1 MTQKTNINMRKELIY
16 SIFIRNFSDQGTFK
30 GVESQL
36 DRLKQMGVDTIWL
49 MPINTIG
56 SENRKGDLGSPYAI
70 KDYYEINSELGSESD
85 LKNLI
90 NAIHQHRMKVM
101 IDIVFNH
108 TSTDSKL
115 YKDKPDWFLHD
126 SSGKRVNKNPEWTD
140 VAELDYS
147 KNDLWNYQIEVLK
160 YYAKFVDG
168 FRCDVA
174 PQVPINF
181 WITARHEVDKV
192 NNRLIWLAEST
203 DKEYIRSI
211 RSKGFWAS
219 SDGELYNAFDMTYD
233 YDIDQLWR
241 SYVKGKTSTADYV
254 KALNEQTVIYPDNAI
269 KMRALE
275 NHDKDREHDLIP
287 NMNDLIN
294 WTAFSGFQ
302 RGSLLIYN
310 GQEYGIHRTPSL
322 FTRDPID
329 WEAKDG
335 DLTDLITRLH
345 QLMQDDIQVSGDYMI
360 TEDYNDIVQVSYRL
374 KDKIRIGIFNL
385 KSKGGWCK
393 VSLLDGEYQNLLNEE
408 QVKVLNGTTEI
419 GLDPVIIEGKL

>member
-275 NHDKDREHDLIP
+275 NHDQDRAHDLIP

>member
-16 SIFIRNFSDQGTFK
+16 SIFVRNFSDQGTFK

-275 NHDKDREHDLIP
+275 NHDQDRAHDLIP

>member
-1 MTQKTNINMRKELIY
+1 
-16 SIFIRNFSDQGTFK
+16 
-30 GVESQL
+30 
-36 DRLKQMGVDTIWL
+36 

-140 VAELDYS
+140 VSELDYS

-275 NHDKDREHDLIP
+275 NHDQDRAHDLIP

>member
-16 SIFIRNFSDQGTFK
+16 SIFVRNFSDQGTFK

-49 MPINTIG
+49 MPVNTIG

-90 NAIHQHRMKVM
+90 NAIHQHQMKVM

-115 YKDKPDWFLHD
+115 YKDKPEWFLHD

-147 KNDLWNYQIEVLK
+147 KNDLWGYQIEVLK

-174 PQVPINF
+174 PQVPIDF

-233 YDIDQLWR
+233 YEIDQLWR
-241 SYVKGKTSTADYV
+241 SYVRGKTSTTDYV

-275 NHDKDREHDLIP
+275 NHDQDRAHDLIP

-419 GLDPVIIEGKL
+419 GLDPVIIEGRL

>member
-16 SIFIRNFSDQGTFK
+16 SIFVRNFSDQGTFK

-115 YKDKPDWFLHD
+115 YKDKPNWFLHD

-275 NHDKDREHDLIP
+275 NHDQDRAHDLIP

>member
-16 SIFIRNFSDQGTFK
+16 SIFVRNFSNQGTFK

-49 MPINTIG
+49 MPVNTIG

-90 NAIHQHRMKVM
+90 NAIHQHQMKVM

-115 YKDKPDWFLHD
+115 YKDKPEWFLHD

-147 KNDLWNYQIEVLK
+147 KNDLWGYQIEVLK

-174 PQVPINF
+174 PQVPIDF

-275 NHDKDREHDLIP
+275 NHDQDRAHDLIP

-419 GLDPVIIEGKL
+419 GLDPVIIEGRL